1 MSPPPS
7 HAESGRTA
15 SRDTA
20 SREAGDWARA
30 SQSDPDTEI
39 LQAVTRVLA
48 GVALQ
53 SLEALGGQVSLAQFR
68 LLAVLG
74 DLGPTRSGRVA
85 RALGLEASTVTRLAD
100 RVVASGHVI
109 RGTDPE
115 HRGVVTLELT
125 ASGKRLVTEVAARR
139 RHELDRMLSSL
150 SPGDRRHVIGGMRL
164 LVEAAG
170 EGHGSAARNPVPL

>member
-1 MSPPPS
+1 MSRSPS
-7 HAESGRTA
+7 P
-15 SRDTA
+15 
-20 SREAGDWARA
+20 AG
-30 SQSDPDTEI
+30 QPDPDTEI

-48 GVALQ
+48 GVALH
-53 SLEALGGQVSLAQFR
+53 SLEALGGRVSLAQFR

-100 RVVASGHVI
+100 RLVTSGHVA

-139 RHELDRMLSSL
+139 RQELDRMLASL
-150 SPGDRRHVIGGMRL
+150 SPGDRQHVISGMRL
-164 LVEAAG
+164 LVEVAG
-170 EGHGSAARNPVPL
+170 EGHGIAARNPVPL